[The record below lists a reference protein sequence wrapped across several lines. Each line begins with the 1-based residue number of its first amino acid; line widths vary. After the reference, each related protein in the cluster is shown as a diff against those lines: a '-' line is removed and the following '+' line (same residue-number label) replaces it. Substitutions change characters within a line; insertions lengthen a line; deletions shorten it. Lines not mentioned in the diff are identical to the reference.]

1 MKTWSVGLLS
11 ALMPIALAAFCNA
24 ADPAVQGSQS
34 QQTSSISL
42 VVNLDLAFPTPNTVS
57 FFVASGTQLTS
68 ENDVYTGGY
77 GIQGGFFGTSRVNSV
92 PSLSAPCLYA
102 SDSATNDIASV
113 SLASQ
118 QVISNISGSQTKWRR
133 QQA

>member
-1 MKTWSVGLLS
+1 MKTWTVGLLS
-11 ALMPIALAAFCNA
+11 ALMPIALTVLCDAV
-24 ADPAVQGSQS
+24 DPAVQSSQSS

-57 FFVASGTQLTS
+57 FFLASGTQLTS

-92 PSLSAPCLYA
+92 PSLSAPCL
-102 SDSATNDIASV
+102 
-113 SLASQ
+113 
-118 QVISNISGSQTKWRR
+118 
-133 QQA
+133 